1 MAVTTDGRLLVMG
14 NSDHG
19 KLGLADI
26 EQQKSDDGRV
36 AGTYRPMAANQ
47 KSQKGFVEIKDDDDK
62 LVKIKQVAC
71 GFKHSAAI
79 TEDGELYMWGEGRHG
94 QLGFNDMEDYKEPEK
109 LDLTVKVE
117 KVLCGANHTI
127 FMDSEKRLYAM
138 GDNRY
143 G

>member
-1 MAVTTDGRLLVMG
+1 M
-14 NSDHG
+14 
-19 KLGLADI
+19 
-26 EQQKSDDGRV
+26 
-36 AGTYRPMAANQ
+36 
-47 KSQKGFVEIKDDDDK
+47 
-62 LVKIKQVAC
+62 KIKQVAC